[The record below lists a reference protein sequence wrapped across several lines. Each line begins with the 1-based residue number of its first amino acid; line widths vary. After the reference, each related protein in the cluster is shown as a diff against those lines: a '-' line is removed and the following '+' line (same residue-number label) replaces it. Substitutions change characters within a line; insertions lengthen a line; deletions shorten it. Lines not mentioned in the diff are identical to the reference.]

1 MLAIIDLPCQALS
14 QPLLNLLMK
23 KLIAL
28 ALSLSLLGAC
38 ALPGLYTPTI
48 VQGNIVDAD
57 KVQQLELGMD
67 ANQVLFLLGTPLLRD
82 TFNPERWDYLYL
94 ESTSAGEVVA
104 EQRGYLL
111 FQDGALQTI
120 NMDDFLDG

>member
-1 MLAIIDLPCQALS
+1 M
-14 QPLLNLLMK
+14 N

-28 ALSLSLLGAC
+28 TLSLPLICAC
-38 ALPGLYTPTI
+38 ALPGLYTPAI
-48 VQGNIVDAD
+48 IQGNIVDAD

>member
-1 MLAIIDLPCQALS
+1 MTCPAKVQPCQALRQS
-14 QPLLNLLMK
+14 LLNLLMK
-23 KLIAL
+23 KLIVL

-82 TFNPERWDYLYL
+82 ERWDYLYL

-111 FQDGALQTI
+111 FQDGPCKS
-120 NMDDFLDG
+120 